1 MIVKIAVPVRT
12 IRQKVPL
19 PRLLVRT
26 AALLNFQ
33 SSSLPLPNPVAKIV
47 LMVITKPPLAKTTVI
62 RISAVVQPLVVPEQ
76 QAPRAPQMATSIA
89 PLVLPGPN

>member
-1 MIVKIAVPVRT
+1 MLVKIAMPVRT

-33 SSSLPLPNPVAKIV
+33 PSSLPLPNPVANIAP
-47 LMVITKPPLAKTTVI
+47 MVTTKPPLAKTIVI
-62 RISAVVQPLVVPEQ
+62 
-76 QAPRAPQMATSIA
+76 
-89 PLVLPGPN
+89 

>member
-1 MIVKIAVPVRT
+1 MLVKIAMPVRT

-33 SSSLPLPNPVAKIV
+33 PSSLPLPNPVAKIV

-62 RISAVVQPLVVPEQ
+62 
-76 QAPRAPQMATSIA
+76 
-89 PLVLPGPN
+89 